1 MLYTRTTGAR
11 RLLTDGIISGVTEI
25 HIDVDDPR
33 RAEVRELLER
43 HAAFASA
50 QSPPEHCH
58 VLDVDELLDPS
69 VTFVS
74 ARRAGEVV
82 GVGALKELDV
92 THGELKSM
100 HTAETARGSGVGRA
114 IVDHLVELARARGYQ
129 RVSLETGTGD
139 AFAPAE
145 ALYLGAGFTRCEPFG
160 EYTTNPYSVCL
171 ERVLE

>member
-1 MLYTRTTGAR
+1 M
-11 RLLTDGIISGVTEI
+11 
-25 HIDVDDPR
+25 
-33 RAEVRELLER
+33 LLER

-58 VLDVDELLDPS
+58 VLDVDELLDPR

-74 ARRAGEVV
+74 ARQDGAVV
-82 GVGALKELDV
+82 AVGALKELDS

-100 HTAETARGSGVGRA
+100 HTAEELRGQRVGRA
-114 IVDHLVELARARGYQ
+114 IVDHLVGLARARGYR

-139 AFAPAE
+139 SFAPAQ

-160 EYTTNPYSVCL
+160 PYTSNPYSVCMTRSL
-171 ERVLE
+171 D